1 VRPLANKLAV
11 ILLAALSGT
20 SAWALPTMI
29 RLGYPNCVSCHIT
42 PQGGGLL
49 NTYGRGIDQAQSYQA
64 GDYKPSTGTLGRLLT
79 FGGRTRQDVRWVGQ
93 EAASAPTNDKWAT
106 LMRNRFFYRN
116 ATELGKGFRISLMVT
131 GETRSIPRPNK
142 SYDLALVPGSA
153 MVSTA
158 LLNYRPKEGIEM
170 AAGRDLLP
178 TGLFIADLSSFIRSR
193 NRAGYY
199 DTPTQAKAFIWGKRY
214 QITPYAFGPGG
225 HETRGQRETGGGTLA
240 EFDLLGKQKTVVG
253 LTALHGSAQDGN
265 RRILGGYTRLG
276 FGKWGILAEH
286 DITDRTI
293 KANAV
298 IANNIGFRQ
307 HTSYVQ
313 AFWAV
318 REWLVPSLI
327 GEQVSVA
334 RPYREDLRAGKLE
347 IAARLSS
354 QVTLS
359 GNFRMQR
366 NVVTGVWAPSVGFQV
381 AMKPVF

>member
-1 VRPLANKLAV
+1 VISGPVHRSITQLAIALV
-11 ILLAALSGT
+11 ALSGT

-49 NTYGRGIDQAQSYQA
+49 NTYGRGIDQAQSYAA
-64 GDYKPSTGTLGRLLT
+64 GDYKPMEGALGRFLT

-93 EAASAPTNDKWAT
+93 EAASSPTNDKWST

-116 ATELGKGFRISLMVT
+116 ATELGKGFRATLMVT
-131 GETRSIPRPNK
+131 GETRSIPRPNR
-142 SYDLALVPGSA
+142 SYDLALVPGRA
-153 MVSTA
+153 MISQA
-158 LLNYRPKEGIEM
+158 LLQYRPKDGIEV

-178 TGLFIADLSSFIRSR
+178 TGVFIADLTSFVRSR

-199 DTPTQAKAFIWGKRY
+199 DTPTQAKAFLWGKRY
-214 QITPYAFGPGG
+214 HIAPFAFGPSG
-225 HETRGQRETGGGTLA
+225 HQARGQHEYGGGTLA
-240 EFDLLGKQKTVVG
+240 EFDVLGSQKTVVG
-253 LTALHGSAQDGN
+253 LTALHGSALDGN
-265 RRILGGYTRLG
+265 RRILGGYSRLG

-286 DITDRTI
+286 DVTDRTI
-293 KANAV
+293 KASGV
-298 IANNIGFRQ
+298 SFRQ

-313 AFWAV
+313 GFWAV

-327 GEQVSVA
+327 AEQVSAA
-334 RPYREDLRAGKLE
+334 RPFREDLRAGKFE

-354 QVTLS
+354 QLTLS
-359 GNFRMQR
+359 ANFRMQR
-366 NVVTGVWAPSVGFQV
+366 NVVTGVWSPSVGMQI